1 MIDIDVNLFNKEVKV
16 LVVEDSNF
24 MRQIIKD
31 ALLPYKNIKV
41 DTASNG
47 KIALKKIE
55 EFQPDVMTLDI
66 QMDVMDGLE
75 FLQEMK
81 DNKLSIPTIMITKS
95 SQDFINESM
104 RLGAIDYI
112 LKPKTGF
119 FYDNDVLQKELVDKI
134 YKAKDLNSIKNSAT
148 FKSNKEGNEQHPK
161 LIVIGSST
169 GGPNALHT
177 IFSRLPRIKTPI
189 IIIQHM
195 PDGFN
200 EALADRLNKI
210 STMNVKIAENEET
223 LKYYTVY
230 LAPGNRHLEF
240 DKRGRI
246 LINKKEQYNG
256 VRPSVDITL
265 KSAFNTFGGKILSV
279 ILTGMG
285 DDGLEGVD
293 LIRSNGGRCI
303 VQDEESSV
311 VFGMPKAII
320 DSGNSDSIVNIDYI
334 HHEIMRHINNWN

>member
-1 MIDIDVNLFNKEVKV
+1 MINIDVNLFNKEVKV

-104 RLGAIDYI
+104 KLGAIDYI
-112 LKPKTGF
+112 LKPQTGF
-119 FYDNDVLQKELVDKI
+119 FYDNDVLQKELVNKI

-148 FKSNKEGNEQHPK
+148 FKSNKEANEQPK

-177 IFSRLPRIKTPI
+177 IFSRLPRIKTPT

-200 EALADRLNKI
+200 ETLAERLNKI
-210 STMNVKIAENEET
+210 STMTVKIAENEEI

-303 VQDEESSV
+303 VQDQESSV

-320 DSGNSDSIVNIDYI
+320 DSGNSDSVVNIDYI